1 MWARKKVRG
10 KGAYIA
16 LANFLLIRG
25 IKFLEG
31 SPIFIIRISP
41 ISNQQT
47 SNQQIRIP
55 ANSNSSNP
63 TTQKMQQWEPA
74 AEEINRKDQ

>member
-1 MWARKKVRG
+1 MLG
-10 KGAYIA
+10 Y
-16 LANFLLIRG
+16 FLLIEFFG
-25 IKFLEG
+25 E
-31 SPIFIIRISP
+31 SPIVIVRIP
-41 ISNQQT
+41 PTSNQQT